1 MNTPALLDAATEEEI
16 LNDMKNLFDG
26 KTIIIISHRKK
37 VLDYCMTNYV
47 LNDGKLKKLILNNI
61 ID

>member
-1 MNTPALLDAATEEEI
+1 MDEHTSSLDAATEEEI

-37 VLDYCMTNYV
+37 Y
-47 LNDGKLKKLILNNI
+47 
-61 ID
+61 

>member
-1 MNTPALLDAATEEEI
+1 MDEHTSSLDAVTEEEI

-47 LNDGKLKKLILNNI
+47 LNDGKLKK
-61 ID
+61 IDFK